1 MLSINPNKIK
11 IMSKLYKT
19 DGTIE
24 DFNPANGKEFT
35 LDEMQKAV
43 GGYIEL
49 VYLPNNEVLVVD
61 EEGMIKEKLFNKKI
75 SEMIMKPIVGNVIL
89 CKRSQIN

>member
-1 MLSINPNKIK
+1 
-11 IMSKLYKT
+11 MSKLYKT
-19 DGTIE
+19 NGTVV
-24 DFNPANGKEFT
+24 DFNPKQGEQFT
-35 LDEMQKAV
+35 LEELQTAV

-75 SEMIMKPIVGNVIL
+75 SEMIMTPIVGNVLL
-89 CKRSQIN
+89 CNKSQIN

>member
-1 MLSINPNKIK
+1 
-11 IMSKLYKT
+11 MSKLYKT

-49 VYLPNNEVLVVD
+49 VYLPDNKILVVD
-61 EEGMIKEKLFNKKI
+61 EEGMIKQKLFNKKI

>member
-1 MLSINPNKIK
+1 
-11 IMSKLYKT
+11 MSKLYKT

-75 SEMIMKPIVGNVIL
+75 SEMIMKPIVGDVVL
-89 CKRSQIN
+89 CQRSEIN

>member
-1 MLSINPNKIK
+1 
-11 IMSKLYKT
+11 MSKLYKT

-75 SEMIMKPIVGNVIL
+75 SEMIMKPIVGNT
-89 CKRSQIN
+89 